1 MKDEEIYNI
10 AVQPILE
17 AILTPKAIYRNRKK
31 YTTIVLWKDG
41 SKTIVRKMDGKED
54 SPYEAFTAALAKRIF
69 GTNSKVCRIV
79 EMTKDQSW
87 KTASKKVKKL
97 AKQIKEKDRERWSF

>member
-79 EMTKDQSW
+79 EMTVDPREERIR
-87 KTASKKVKKL
+87 KKL
-97 AKQIKEKDRERWSF
+97 KKSLKRSGHDNSL